1 LYEAP
6 IVKAMLHGLESWGG
20 LNLKYKSAVIYC
32 NLKVGI
38 LFETGCWP
46 IQERIEWSQLMVFH
60 NVIKS
65 NKSHLASSAIKQQI
79 THHMPNTIT
88 SKVRNISKQ
97 LQLDCKVKA
106 LQNTKKSSFK
116 KLIKKKLTYKI
127 QRRLSEESTSHS
139 KLRFIDKEKCGRKA
153 YLEKCHSSIAYQI
166 LKIRLNIE
174 NVKCNFK
181 GQHNNLLC
189 DMCKRREEAT
199 ENALLCTQI
208 EGIPV
213 HLEGLK
219 DPDDQGNWTKIC
231 MRMRR
236 LMKAKEEIAGD
247 KDIDFQISR

>member
-1 LYEAP
+1 
-6 IVKAMLHGLESWGG
+6 MLHGLESWGG

-174 NVKCNFK
+174 NVEHWKVQLQRPAQQFAVWYLQRERGDDRKCITMYPDWGNPSSSRGIERPWRPRKLDQDMHENEKVDESK
-181 GQHNNLLC
+181 G
-189 DMCKRREEAT
+189 
-199 ENALLCTQI
+199 
-208 EGIPV
+208 
-213 HLEGLK
+213 
-219 DPDDQGNWTKIC
+219 
-231 MRMRR
+231 
-236 LMKAKEEIAGD
+236 GD
-247 KDIDFQISR
+247 CRW